1 MKIEWIRCSVCGNK
15 TRLIIQLDI
24 VLENFLLYYP
34 KCKQETLINI
44 KQLIFQ
50 LSKSRYTD
58 TEPIIY
64 ENISRGYRL
73 FIYLKLKLKQFTM
86 QKVQKNRLKLGF
98 IVEINRLFYNVLN
111 YLLKKSLAIFE
122 KSRPFDK
129 IAG

>member
-1 MKIEWIRCSVCGNK
+1 MKIEWIHCLVCSNK
-15 TRLIIQLDI
+15 TRLRIRLDI

-73 FIYLKLKLKQFTM
+73 FIYLKLKLKQFAM
-86 QKVQKNRLKLGF
+86 QKVQKKQAKN
-98 IVEINRLFYNVLN
+98 
-111 YLLKKSLAIFE
+111 
-122 KSRPFDK
+122 
-129 IAG
+129 